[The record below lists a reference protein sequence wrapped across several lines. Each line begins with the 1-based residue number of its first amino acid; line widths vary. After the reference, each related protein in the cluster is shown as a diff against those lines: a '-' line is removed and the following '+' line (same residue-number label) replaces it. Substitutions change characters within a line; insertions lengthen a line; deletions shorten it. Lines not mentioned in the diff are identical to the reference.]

1 VQSKRAKHL
10 GAVVVIM
17 LVAAWPTTSSAEVSE
32 VTQDG
37 PGIASFEGQRINL
50 ADGWGKAKACATD
63 GITTTCYRS
72 EAAMDAAVAKASGGE
87 LVQASTFNCSSPL
100 KLYRGTSFT
109 GAVMQI
115 SGQFQFLSLAS
126 MGFDNDTSSYKVGAC
141 GSYLYDGYP
150 NVSLYP
156 GNTTALWSQSAMLT
170 GWDNRISSVYIN

>member
-1 VQSKRAKHL
+1 VQSMRAKYI
-10 GAVVVIM
+10 GAAVAIV
-17 LVAAWPTTSSAEVSE
+17 LVAVWPTTSSAEVS
-32 VTQDG
+32 QDG
-37 PGIASFEGQRINL
+37 PGIALFEGQRINL

-72 EAAMDAAVAKASGGE
+72 EAAMDAASARALGGE
-87 LVQASTFNCSSPL
+87 LVQASSLNCSSPL

-115 SGQFQFLSLAS
+115 SGRAEFLGLAGL
-126 MGFDNDTSSYKVGAC
+126 GFDNDTSSYKVGAC
-141 GSYLYDGYP
+141 SSYFYDGVP
-150 NVSLYP
+150 NVGLYP